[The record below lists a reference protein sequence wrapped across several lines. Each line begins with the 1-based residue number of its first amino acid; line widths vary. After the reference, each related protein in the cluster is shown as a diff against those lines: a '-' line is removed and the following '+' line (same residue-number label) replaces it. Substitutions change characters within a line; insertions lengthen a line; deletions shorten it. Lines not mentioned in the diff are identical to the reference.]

1 MTITDQITTLIQTLT
16 DNNHPP
22 TIITIRKTYTNNTA
36 DIETEN
42 GTLYN
47 IPCSGTPI
55 PNTQALLTYNNGDI
69 NQPYIILFED
79 AKTTIQSMGYGEFHI
94 NNEGDLIIELPNGI
108 TNPFQINTNGELTVT
123 DDSNYEIIDK
133 NIYYN
138 RSEI

>member
-16 DNNHPP
+16 DNNNPP
-22 TIITIRKTYTNNTA
+22 QIITIRKTYNNNTA

-47 IPCSGTPI
+47 IPCSGQPI
-55 PNTQALLTYNNGDI
+55 TNTKALLTYNNGDI
-69 NQPYIILFED
+69 NQPYLLLFED

-94 NNEGDLIIELPNGI
+94 NTEGELIIELPNGI
-108 TNPFQINTNGELTVT
+108 TNPFTITNGKLTVT
-123 DDSNYEIIDK
+123 DDPNYEIIDK

-138 RSEI
+138 RE